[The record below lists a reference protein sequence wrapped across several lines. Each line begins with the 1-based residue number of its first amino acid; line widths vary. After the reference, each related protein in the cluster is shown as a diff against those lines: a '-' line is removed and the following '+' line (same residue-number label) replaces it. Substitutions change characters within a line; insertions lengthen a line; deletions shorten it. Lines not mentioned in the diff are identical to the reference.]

1 MYDALL
7 PIAQDLNTLDA
18 TLNAP
23 DSQQRVARIAAAFEQ
38 TAQHI
43 SSATQSAANDLE
55 RIELQKLYCPDA
67 SRTSQ
72 RTQLDDVR
80 FSGPP
85 VQCQH
90 VSGFRNLQ

>member
-55 RIELQKLYCPDA
+55 RIELQKLYRGMIA
-67 SRTSQ
+67 ARRIVLTLHERHNERSLMT
-72 RTQLDDVR
+72 
-80 FSGPP
+80 
-85 VQCQH
+85 
-90 VSGFRNLQ
+90 